1 MGQSIYMNKS
11 LPKDKEK
18 RPNRLAR
25 VDSKPLVNIEEGISD
40 VSESKSVGDSE
51 SIDEE
56 EYEDEVEKLKQ
67 ACRPKLQLTG
77 NNITSMRF
85 MTKFLRENP

>member
-1 MGQSIYMNKS
+1 M
-11 LPKDKEK
+11 D
-18 RPNRLAR
+18 LA
-25 VDSKPLVNIEEGISD
+25 DNFANKPLDNIESISD
-40 VSESKSVGDSE
+40 VSESRSVADSE

-56 EYEDEVEKLKQ
+56 EYEEEVEKLKQ